1 MSDLANVWRG
11 SKEKKPSRN
20 DEVLAW
26 FTSTIIK
33 DTSID
38 NIQKAKLFEDYRDIL
53 KKKNEGKA
61 TKKELDR
68 YTFNKVFLDIKD
80 GDLTDRKI
88 NDYCKDHNI
97 GFKVKQRSVKG
108 WDIIRKEETT
118 NTTQSGANTEG
129 GNQ

>member
-88 NDYCKDHNI
+88 KLRRERVNAGDYFDIVVI
-97 GFKVKQRSVKG
+97 GGAAYDRGAHFSA
-108 WDIIRKEETT
+108 TT
-118 NTTQSGANTEG
+118 
-129 GNQ
+129 